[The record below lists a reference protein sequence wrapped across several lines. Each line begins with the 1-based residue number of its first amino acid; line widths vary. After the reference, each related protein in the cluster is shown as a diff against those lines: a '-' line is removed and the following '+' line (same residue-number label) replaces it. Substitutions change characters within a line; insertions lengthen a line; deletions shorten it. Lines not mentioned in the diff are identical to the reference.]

1 MSRSLREL
9 LDDGAGELGMT
20 LPPADADRF
29 LLLMM
34 ELRKWNR
41 KINLTGITTER
52 GIIIKHLLDSLTVVS
67 LLPQGARL
75 LDLGSG
81 GGFPCIPLALVRPD
95 LKVTSVDATLKKIH
109 FQRHAAR
116 TLGLDNF
123 EALQVRG
130 DTLAQSHAGSFDV
143 VISRGF
149 ASLPEFL
156 TLAKPLLAPGG
167 TIIAMKGSSGADEAA
182 EAAPFLE
189 ESGLVVREVV
199 RLRLPA
205 SGDERSFVVIGAIGG

>member
-9 LDDGAGELGMT
+9 LDSGAGELGMT
-20 LPPADADRF
+20 LIPSVADR
-29 LLLMM
+29 LLLFMM

-41 KINLTGITTER
+41 KINLTAITTER

-67 LLPQGARL
+67 HLPQGARL

-116 TLGLDNF
+116 LLGLSNF
-123 EALQVRG
+123 EALQARG
-130 DTLAQSHAGSFDV
+130 DTLAQTHGESFDLV
-143 VISRGF
+143 LSRGF
-149 ASLPEFL
+149 SSLPEFVS
-156 TLAKPLLAPGG
+156 LAKPLLAPGG
-167 TIIAMKGSSGADEAA
+167 VIIAMKGKSGSEEAA

-189 ESGLVVREVV
+189 EQGLVVREVV
-199 RLRLPA
+199 RFRLPA
-205 SGDERSFVVIGAIGG
+205 SGDERSLVILGLPC

>member
-20 LPPADADRF
+20 LSPTDVDKL
-29 LLLMM
+29 LLLMI

-116 TLGLDNF
+116 LLGLSNF
-123 EALQVRG
+123 EALQLRG
-130 DTLAQSHAGSFDV
+130 DTLAQSHGGSFDLV
-143 VISRGF
+143 LSRGF
-149 ASLPEFL
+149 SSLPEF
-156 TLAKPLLAPGG
+156 TALAKPLLAPGG
-167 TIIAMKGSSGADEAA
+167 IIIAMKGSSGGDEAA
-182 EAAPFLE
+182 ESAPFLE
-189 ESGLVVREVV
+189 ECGLRVREVV

-205 SGDERSFVVIGAIGG
+205 SGDERSFVVIEAI